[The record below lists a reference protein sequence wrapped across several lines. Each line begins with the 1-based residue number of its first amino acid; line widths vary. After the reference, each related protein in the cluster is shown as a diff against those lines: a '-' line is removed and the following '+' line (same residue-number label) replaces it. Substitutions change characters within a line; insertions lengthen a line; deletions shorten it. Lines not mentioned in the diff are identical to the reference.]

1 MLYALSKFIAI
12 PSISSIPDSREHCQQ
27 AAVWLTKCLGQLGAH
42 TKLVCSQKFQ
52 DTYLVDAAQLPTGE
66 GINPIVFATF
76 KGTIGDKPKRRVLFY
91 G

>member
-1 MLYALSKFIAI
+1 MFTNNQ
-12 PSISSIPDSREHCQQ
+12 SST
-27 AAVWLTKCLGQLGAH
+27 LTDL
-42 TKLVCSQKFQ
+42 
-52 DTYLVDAAQLPTGE
+52 AQLPTGE

>member
-1 MLYALSKFIAI
+1 MFTKHPGFI
-12 PSISSIPDSREHCQQ
+12 
-27 AAVWLTKCLGQLGAH
+27 
-42 TKLVCSQKFQ
+42 LV
-52 DTYLVDAAQLPTGE
+52 VNPVQLPTEE